1 MKAATLEALLICDVS
16 AMYAMNAT
24 QELPIGKR
32 LTFRILVTTL
42 FGLALTLMAIGYTLL
57 LSWQLEGGA
66 AAINEAGS
74 LRVRSYRLA
83 VVMEHVSSTT
93 AEDELAQFNSTLNDL
108 QLGDAK
114 RPLFLPT
121 TKPIR
126 EQMRVVQNV
135 WAQRMQMLAK
145 QTLQEADSGR
155 KQQALH
161 LYTEALPAFVDNI
174 NKLVSLVEVELSE
187 KTAWLRLCQ
196 TALIFMSLAA
206 SVTLLY
212 LLYLWIVGPVTRM
225 QAGIARM
232 TKDDLSVRLPIESED
247 EFGVLAQGFNKMADR
262 VQTVHRTLEDRV
274 HQKTAKLQA
283 QNNEMSTL
291 YEVAGY
297 LAGPHAIEELCRG
310 FLHRIMQRIGA
321 DGGTV
326 RILDNHSDNLHIT
339 VHEGLSEKMVEEEHC
354 IKTDDCLCG
363 AAVSQGVIFVKDF
376 RQINTQKRYRCQ
388 EEGFFSIAIFQI
400 LAREQVLGSFSL
412 HFTHERTISSEERR
426 LLEILGKNLGIAIE
440 NQRLIVK
447 EKEFA
452 VSQERNLLAQGL
464 HDSIAQGLN
473 FLNLQVQMLEDS
485 LARKDITEIND
496 IAPLLRAGVQESY
509 EDVRELLLNFRT
521 RLQDSNLESEMR
533 NVVSKFQRHTGVHG
547 VIEFVGS
554 GAPVASEQQLQVLF
568 ILQEALSNVRKHAQ
582 ASEVNVRVENERDF
596 KLIIADDGVG
606 FSMNEAKE
614 KGDAHVGL
622 HIMQERAERL
632 SAQLNIESTPGVGT
646 RIILHLLRQERLVA

>member
-1 MKAATLEALLICDVS
+1 
-16 AMYAMNAT
+16 MNTA
-24 QELPIGKR
+24 QVLPVGKR
-32 LTFRILVTTL
+32 LTFRILITTL
-42 FGLALTLMAIGYTLL
+42 LGLAFTLMAIGYTLL

-83 VVMEHVSSTT
+83 VVMERVISTS
-93 AEDELAQFNSTLNDL
+93 AEDELVQFSDTLNNL
-108 QLGDAK
+108 QMGDAK

-126 EQMRVVQNV
+126 EQMLAVQKD
-135 WAQRMQMLAK
+135 WTHSMQVLAK
-145 QTLQEADSGR
+145 KTLQETEPAR
-155 KQQALH
+155 KNQALQ
-161 LYTEALPAFVDNI
+161 LYIEALPAFVENI
-174 NKLVSLVEVELSE
+174 NQLVSLVEVELSE

-225 QAGIARM
+225 QTGITRM
-232 TKDDLSVRLPIESED
+232 TKDDLSVRLAVESDD
-247 EFGVLAQGFNKMADR
+247 EFGMLAHGFNQMADR
-262 VQTVHRTLEDRV
+262 VQTVHRTLEERV
-274 HQKTAKLQA
+274 QQKTAKLQA

-297 LAGPHAIEELCRG
+297 LAGPHGIEELCRG

-326 RILDNHSDNLHIT
+326 RILDHQSDNLHIT
-339 VHEGLSEKMVEEEHC
+339 VHEGLSEKMLEEEHC

-363 AAVSQGVIFVKDF
+363 AAVSQGIIFVRDF
-376 RQINTQKRYRCQ
+376 RQINQQKRYRCA

-400 LAREQVLGSFSL
+400 LAREHVLGSFSL
-412 HFTHERTISSEERR
+412 HFTHERDIAGEERR
-426 LLEILGKNLGIAIE
+426 LLEIFGKNLGVAIE
-440 NQRLIVK
+440 NQRLIAK

-485 LARKDITEIND
+485 LARRDIGEIME

-521 RLQDSNLESEMR
+521 RLHDSNLESEMR
-533 NVVSKFQRHTGVHG
+533 NVVSKFQRLTGVRG

-554 GAPVASEQQLQVLF
+554 GAPVAPEQQLQILF

-582 ASEVNVRVENERDF
+582 ASEVKIRVENERDF
-596 KLIIADDGVG
+596 TLIIEDDGSG
-606 FSMNEAKE
+606 FSMSDVKE

-632 SAQLNIESTPGVGT
+632 SAQLTIESLPGEGSK
-646 RIILHLLRQERLVA
+646 IILHLLRQERQVA

>member
-1 MKAATLEALLICDVS
+1 
-16 AMYAMNAT
+16 MNTA
-24 QELPIGKR
+24 QDLPIGKR

-42 FGLALTLMAIGYTLL
+42 VGLALTLMAIGYTLL

-108 QLGDAK
+108 QAGDAK

-121 TKPIR
+121 SKLIR
-126 EQMRVVQNV
+126 EQMRVVQNDWV
-135 WAQRMQMLAK
+135 QHMQILAK
-145 QTLQEADSGR
+145 KTLQEAEPQR

-161 LYTEALPAFVDNI
+161 DYTQALPVFVENI

-206 SVTLLY
+206 SVALFY

-232 TKDDLSVRLPIESED
+232 TKDDLSVRLAVESED

-262 VQTVHRTLEDRV
+262 VQTVHRTLEERV
-274 HQKTAKLQA
+274 HQKTAKLQE

-363 AAVSQGVIFVKDF
+363 AAVSQGIIVVKDF
-376 RQINTQKRYRCQ
+376 RQMNTQKRYRCQ
-388 EEGFFSIAIFQI
+388 EDGFFSIAIFQI
-400 LAREQVLGSFSL
+400 LAREHVVGSFSL
-412 HFTHERTISSEERR
+412 HFTHERAITSEERR
-426 LLEILGKNLGIAIE
+426 LLETLGKNLGVSIE
-440 NQRLIVK
+440 NQRLIAK

-533 NVVSKFQRHTGVHG
+533 NVVSKFQRQTGVHG
-547 VIEFVGS
+547 TIEFIGS
-554 GAPVASEQQLQVLF
+554 GAPVAPEQQLQVLF

-582 ASEVNVRVENERDF
+582 ASEVKVRVENERDF
-596 KLIIADDGVG
+596 KLIVADDGLG
-606 FSMNEAKE
+606 FSIVDVKE

-632 SAQLNIESTPGVGT
+632 SAQLEIQSAPGEGT
-646 RIILHLLRQERLVA
+646 KIVLHLLRQERMVA

>member
-1 MKAATLEALLICDVS
+1 MDS
-16 AMYAMNAT
+16 AHS
-24 QELPIGKR
+24 LPIGKR
-32 LTFRILVTTL
+32 LTFRILLTTL
-42 FGLALTLMAIGYTLL
+42 IGLVLTLMAIGYTLL

-83 VVMEHVSSTT
+83 VVLEHVSSTT
-93 AEDELAQFNSTLNDL
+93 AEEELAQFNNTLADL
-108 QLGDAK
+108 QAGDPK

-121 TKPIR
+121 TSAIR
-126 EQMRVVQNV
+126 EQMRLVQADWKKKMEVYAKNAMHETA
-135 WAQRMQMLAK
+135 AQ
-145 QTLQEADSGR
+145 S
-155 KQQALH
+155 KQQAITQ
-161 LYTEALPAFVDNI
+161 YSEALPPFVENI

-187 KTAWLRLCQ
+187 KTTWLRLCQ

-232 TKDDLSVRLPIESED
+232 SKDDLSVRLPIETED
-247 EFGVLAQGFNKMADR
+247 EFGVLAQAFNQMADR

-274 HQKTAKLQA
+274 QEKTAKLQA
-283 QNNEMSTL
+283 QNHEMSTL
-291 YEVAGY
+291 YDIAGF

-310 FLHRIMQRIGA
+310 FLHRIMQRISA

-326 RILDNHSDNLHIT
+326 RILDNQRDNMHIT
-339 VHEGLSEKMVEEEHC
+339 VHEGISEKMVEEEHC

-363 AAVSQGVIFVKDF
+363 AAVNQGIILVRDF
-376 RQINTQKRYRCQ
+376 RQMNQVKRYRCE
-388 EEGFFSIAIFQI
+388 EEGFFSIAVFQI
-400 LAREQVLGSFSL
+400 LAREQAIGSFSL
-412 HFTHERTISSEERR
+412 HFRSERVISSEERR
-426 LLEILGKNLGIAIE
+426 LLETLGKNLGVAIE
-440 NQRLIVK
+440 NQRLIAK

-485 LARKDITEIND
+485 LKRDDMQEISD
-496 IAPLLRAGVQESY
+496 IAPLLRAGVEESY

-533 NVVSKFQRHTGVHG
+533 NVLSKFQRQTGVHG

-554 GAPVASEQQLQVLF
+554 GAPVAPEQQLQVLF
-568 ILQEALSNVRKHAQ
+568 ILQEALSNIRKHAQ
-582 ASEVNVRVENERDF
+582 ASEVKVRVENERDF
-596 KLIIADDGVG
+596 KLIIADDGQG
-606 FSMNEAKE
+606 FSLKTVEE
-614 KGDAHVGL
+614 KGDGHVGL
-622 HIMQERAERL
+622 HIMRERAERL
-632 SAQLNIESTPGVGT
+632 AARLDIFSTPGAGT
-646 RIILHLLRQERLVA
+646 TISLHLLRQERLVA

>member
-1 MKAATLEALLICDVS
+1 
-16 AMYAMNAT
+16 MNT
-24 QELPIGKR
+24 SQELPVGKR

-42 FGLALTLMAIGYTLL
+42 FGLALTLIAIGYTLL

-83 VVMEHVSSTT
+83 VVMEHVSSS
-93 AEDELAQFNSTLNDL
+93 AAQDELALFNSTLNDL
-108 QLGDAK
+108 QVGDAK

-126 EQMRVVQNV
+126 EQMRVVQND
-135 WAQRMQMLAK
+135 WTQSIQILAK
-145 QTLQEADSGR
+145 QSLQETEPNR
-155 KQQALH
+155 KRQALH
-161 LYTEALPAFVDNI
+161 QYTQALPAFVDNI

-196 TALIFMSLAA
+196 TALIFLSLAA

-225 QAGIARM
+225 QAGIASM
-232 TKDDLSVRLPIESED
+232 TKDDLSVRLAVENDD

-283 QNNEMSTL
+283 QNNEMSAL

-363 AAVSQGVIFVKDF
+363 AAVSQGIIFVRDF
-376 RQINTQKRYRCQ
+376 RKMNTQKRYRCQ

-400 LAREQVLGSFSL
+400 LAREHIIGSFSL
-412 HFTHERTISSEERR
+412 HFTEERTITSEERR
-426 LLEILGKNLGIAIE
+426 LLETLGKNLGVSIE
-440 NQRLIVK
+440 NQRLIAK

-521 RLQDSNLESEMR
+521 RMQDSNLESEMR
-533 NVVSKFQRHTGVHG
+533 NVVSKFQRQTGVHG
-547 VIEFVGS
+547 TIEFVGS
-554 GAPVASEQQLQVLF
+554 GAPMAPEQQLQVLF

-582 ASEVNVRVENERDF
+582 ASEVTVRVENERDF
-596 KLIIADDGVG
+596 KLTVTDDGLG
-606 FSMNEAKE
+606 FSMTEVKE

-632 SAQLNIESTPGVGT
+632 SAQFAIQSAPGKGT
-646 RIILHLLRQERLVA
+646 KIILHLLRQERLVA

>member
-1 MKAATLEALLICDVS
+1 
-16 AMYAMNAT
+16 MNTA
-24 QELPIGKR
+24 QVLPVGKR
-32 LTFRILVTTL
+32 LTFRILITTL
-42 FGLALTLMAIGYTLL
+42 LGLAFTLMAIGYTLL

-83 VVMEHVSSTT
+83 VVMERVISTS
-93 AEDELAQFNSTLNDL
+93 AEDELVQFSDTLNNL
-108 QLGDAK
+108 QMGDAK

-126 EQMRVVQNV
+126 EQMLAVQKD
-135 WAQRMQMLAK
+135 WTHSMQVLAK
-145 QTLQEADSGR
+145 KTLQETEPVR
-155 KQQALH
+155 KNQALQ
-161 LYTEALPAFVDNI
+161 LYIEALPAFVENI
-174 NKLVSLVEVELSE
+174 NQLVSLVEVELSE

-225 QAGIARM
+225 QAGITRM
-232 TKDDLSVRLPIESED
+232 TKDDLSVRLAVESDD
-247 EFGVLAQGFNKMADR
+247 EFGMLAHGFNQMADR
-262 VQTVHRTLEDRV
+262 VQTVHRTLEERV
-274 HQKTAKLQA
+274 QQKTAKLQA

-297 LAGPHAIEELCRG
+297 LAGPHGIEELCRG

-326 RILDNHSDNLHIT
+326 RILDHQSDNLHIT
-339 VHEGLSEKMVEEEHC
+339 VHEGLSEKMLEEEHC

-363 AAVSQGVIFVKDF
+363 AAVSQGIIFVRDF
-376 RQINTQKRYRCQ
+376 RQINQQKRYRCA

-400 LAREQVLGSFSL
+400 LAREHVLGSFSL
-412 HFTHERTISSEERR
+412 HFTHERDIAGEERR
-426 LLEILGKNLGIAIE
+426 LLEIFGKNLGVAIE
-440 NQRLIVK
+440 NQRLIAK

-485 LARKDITEIND
+485 LARRDIGEIME

-521 RLQDSNLESEMR
+521 RLHDSNLESEMR
-533 NVVSKFQRHTGVHG
+533 NVVSKFQRLTGVRG

-554 GAPVASEQQLQVLF
+554 GAPVAPEQQLQVLF

-582 ASEVNVRVENERDF
+582 ASEVKIRVENERDF
-596 KLIIADDGVG
+596 KLIIEDDGSG
-606 FSMNEAKE
+606 FSMSDVKE

-632 SAQLNIESTPGVGT
+632 SAQLTIESLPGEGSK
-646 RIILHLLRQERLVA
+646 IILHLLRQERQVA

>member
-1 MKAATLEALLICDVS
+1 
-16 AMYAMNAT
+16 MNTA
-24 QELPIGKR
+24 QVLPVGKR
-32 LTFRILVTTL
+32 LTFRILITTL
-42 FGLALTLMAIGYTLL
+42 LGLAFTLMAIGYTLL

-83 VVMEHVSSTT
+83 VVMERVISTS
-93 AEDELAQFNSTLNDL
+93 AEDELVQFSNTLNNL
-108 QLGDAK
+108 QMGDAK

-126 EQMRVVQNV
+126 EQMLAVQKD
-135 WAQRMQMLAK
+135 WTHSMQVLAK
-145 QTLQEADSGR
+145 KTLQETEPAR
-155 KQQALH
+155 KNQALQ
-161 LYTEALPAFVDNI
+161 LYIEALPAFVENI
-174 NKLVSLVEVELSE
+174 NQLVSLVEVELSE

-225 QAGIARM
+225 QTGITRM
-232 TKDDLSVRLPIESED
+232 TKDDLSVRLAVESDD
-247 EFGVLAQGFNKMADR
+247 EFGMLAHGFNQMADR
-262 VQTVHRTLEDRV
+262 VQTVHRTLEERV
-274 HQKTAKLQA
+274 QQKTAKLQA

-297 LAGPHAIEELCRG
+297 LAGPHGIEELCRG

-326 RILDNHSDNLHIT
+326 RILDHQSDNLHIT
-339 VHEGLSEKMVEEEHC
+339 VHEGLSEKMLEEEHC

-363 AAVSQGVIFVKDF
+363 AAVSQGIIFVRDF
-376 RQINTQKRYRCQ
+376 RQINQQKRYRCA

-400 LAREQVLGSFSL
+400 LAREHVLGSFSL
-412 HFTHERTISSEERR
+412 HFTHERDIAGEERR
-426 LLEILGKNLGIAIE
+426 LLEIFGKNLGVAIE
-440 NQRLIVK
+440 NQRLIAK

-485 LARKDITEIND
+485 LARRDIGEIME

-521 RLQDSNLESEMR
+521 RLHDSNLESEMR
-533 NVVSKFQRHTGVHG
+533 NVVSKFQRLTGVRG

-554 GAPVASEQQLQVLF
+554 GAPVAPEQQLQILF

-582 ASEVNVRVENERDF
+582 ASEVKIRVENERDF
-596 KLIIADDGVG
+596 TLIIEDDGSG
-606 FSMNEAKE
+606 FSMSDVKE

-632 SAQLNIESTPGVGT
+632 SAQLTIESLPGEGSK
-646 RIILHLLRQERLVA
+646 IILHLLRQERQVA

>member
-1 MKAATLEALLICDVS
+1 
-16 AMYAMNAT
+16 MNTA
-24 QELPIGKR
+24 QDLPIGKR

-42 FGLALTLMAIGYTLL
+42 VGLALTLMAIAYTLL

-83 VVMEHVSSTT
+83 VVMEHASSAS
-93 AEDELAQFNSTLNDL
+93 AEDELAQFNSTLNNL
-108 QLGDAK
+108 QMGDAK

-126 EQMRVVQNV
+126 EQMRVVQND
-135 WAQRMQMLAK
+135 WAQHMQVLAK
-145 QTLQEADSGR
+145 QTLQEADPTLN
-155 KQQALH
+155 QQALNQ
-161 LYTEALPAFVDNI
+161 YTKALPAFVENI
-174 NKLVSLVEVELSE
+174 NQLVSLVEVELSE

-196 TALIFMSLAA
+196 TALIFLSLAA

-225 QAGIARM
+225 QTGIARM
-232 TKDDLSVRLPIESED
+232 TKDDLSVRLAVESED

-262 VQTVHRTLEDRV
+262 VQTVHRTLEERV

-326 RILDNHSDNLHIT
+326 RILDNHSDSLHIT

-363 AAVSQGVIFVKDF
+363 AAVSQGIIFVRDF
-376 RQINTQKRYRCQ
+376 RQMSQQKRYRCA

-400 LAREQVLGSFSL
+400 LAREHVLGSFSL
-412 HFTHERTISSEERR
+412 HFTDERAITSEERR

-440 NQRLIVK
+440 NQRLIAK

-485 LARKDITEIND
+485 LARKDIAEIHD

-533 NVVSKFQRHTGVHG
+533 NVVNKFQRQTGVQG
-547 VIEFVGS
+547 VIEFVGT
-554 GAPVASEQQLQVLF
+554 GAPVAPEQQLQILF
-568 ILQEALSNVRKHAQ
+568 ILQEALSNVRKHAL
-582 ASEVNVRVENERDF
+582 ASEVKVRVENERDF
-596 KLIIADDGVG
+596 TLIIEDDGLG
-606 FSMNEAKE
+606 FSMNEVKE

-632 SAQLNIESTPGVGT
+632 SAQLNIESTPGEGT
-646 RIILHLLRQERLVA
+646 KIILHLLRQERQVA

>member
-1 MKAATLEALLICDVS
+1 
-16 AMYAMNAT
+16 MNTA
-24 QELPIGKR
+24 QVLPVGKR
-32 LTFRILVTTL
+32 LTFRILITTL
-42 FGLALTLMAIGYTLL
+42 LGLAFTLMAIGYTLL

-83 VVMEHVSSTT
+83 VVMERVISTS
-93 AEDELAQFNSTLNDL
+93 AEDELVQFSDTLNNL
-108 QLGDAK
+108 QMGDAK

-126 EQMRVVQNV
+126 EQMLAVQKD
-135 WAQRMQMLAK
+135 WTHSMQVLAK
-145 QTLQEADSGR
+145 KTLQETEPVR
-155 KQQALH
+155 KNQALQ
-161 LYTEALPAFVDNI
+161 LYIEALPAFVENI
-174 NKLVSLVEVELSE
+174 NQLVSLVEVELSE

-225 QAGIARM
+225 QAGITRM
-232 TKDDLSVRLPIESED
+232 TKDDLSVRLAVESDD
-247 EFGVLAQGFNKMADR
+247 EFGMLAHGFNQMADR
-262 VQTVHRTLEDRV
+262 VQTVHRTLEERV
-274 HQKTAKLQA
+274 QQKTAKLQA

-297 LAGPHAIEELCRG
+297 LAGPHGIEELCRG

-326 RILDNHSDNLHIT
+326 RILDHQSDNLHIT
-339 VHEGLSEKMVEEEHC
+339 VHEGLSEKMLEEEHC

-363 AAVSQGVIFVKDF
+363 AAVSQGIIFVRDF
-376 RQINTQKRYRCQ
+376 RQINQQKRYRCA

-400 LAREQVLGSFSL
+400 LAREHVLGSFSL
-412 HFTHERTISSEERR
+412 HFTHERDIAGEERR
-426 LLEILGKNLGIAIE
+426 LLEIFGKNLGVAIE
-440 NQRLIVK
+440 NQRLIAK

-485 LARKDITEIND
+485 LARRDIGEIME

-521 RLQDSNLESEMR
+521 RLHDSNLESEMR
-533 NVVSKFQRHTGVHG
+533 NVVSKFQRLTGVRG

-554 GAPVASEQQLQVLF
+554 GAPVAPEQQLQVLF

-582 ASEVNVRVENERDF
+582 ASEVKIRVENERDF
-596 KLIIADDGVG
+596 KLIIEDDGSG
-606 FSMNEAKE
+606 FSMSDVKE

-632 SAQLNIESTPGVGT
+632 SAQLTIESLPGKGSK
-646 RIILHLLRQERLVA
+646 IILHLLRQERQVA

>member
-1 MKAATLEALLICDVS
+1 
-16 AMYAMNAT
+16 MNTA
-24 QELPIGKR
+24 QVLPVGKR
-32 LTFRILVTTL
+32 LTFRILITTL
-42 FGLALTLMAIGYTLL
+42 LGLAFTLMAIGYTLL

-83 VVMEHVSSTT
+83 VVMERVISTS
-93 AEDELAQFNSTLNDL
+93 AEDELVQFSDTLNNL
-108 QLGDAK
+108 QMGDAK

-126 EQMRVVQNV
+126 EQMLAVQKD
-135 WAQRMQMLAK
+135 WTHSMQVLAK
-145 QTLQEADSGR
+145 KTLQETEPVR
-155 KQQALH
+155 KNQALQ
-161 LYTEALPAFVDNI
+161 LYIEALPAFVENI
-174 NKLVSLVEVELSE
+174 NQLVSLVEVELSE

-225 QAGIARM
+225 QTGITRM
-232 TKDDLSVRLPIESED
+232 TKDDLSVRLAVESDD
-247 EFGVLAQGFNKMADR
+247 EFGMLAHGFNQMADR
-262 VQTVHRTLEDRV
+262 VQTVHRTLEERV
-274 HQKTAKLQA
+274 QQKTAKLQA

-297 LAGPHAIEELCRG
+297 LAGPHGIEELCRG

-326 RILDNHSDNLHIT
+326 RILDHQSDNLHIT
-339 VHEGLSEKMVEEEHC
+339 VHEGLSEKMLEEEHC

-363 AAVSQGVIFVKDF
+363 AAVSQGIIFVRDF
-376 RQINTQKRYRCQ
+376 RQINQQKRYRCA

-400 LAREQVLGSFSL
+400 LAREHVLGSFSL
-412 HFTHERTISSEERR
+412 HFTHERDIAGEERR
-426 LLEILGKNLGIAIE
+426 LLEIFGKNLGVAIE
-440 NQRLIVK
+440 NQRLIAK

-485 LARKDITEIND
+485 LARRDIGEIME

-521 RLQDSNLESEMR
+521 RLHDSNLESEMR
-533 NVVSKFQRHTGVHG
+533 NVVSKFQRLTGVRG

-554 GAPVASEQQLQVLF
+554 GAPVAPEQQLQVLF

-582 ASEVNVRVENERDF
+582 ASEVKIRVENERDF
-596 KLIIADDGVG
+596 TLIIEDDGSG
-606 FSMNEAKE
+606 FSMSDVKE

-632 SAQLNIESTPGVGT
+632 SAQLTIESLPGKGSK
-646 RIILHLLRQERLVA
+646 IILHLLRQERQVA

>member
-1 MKAATLEALLICDVS
+1 VSICIES
-16 AMYAMNAT
+16 GYTTKMNTT
-24 QELPIGKR
+24 QDLPIGKR

-42 FGLALTLMAIGYTLL
+42 VGLALTLMAIGYTLL

-93 AEDELAQFNSTLNDL
+93 ADEELAQFNSTLNDL
-108 QLGDAK
+108 QVGDAK

-121 TKPIR
+121 TKSIR
-126 EQMRVVQNV
+126 EQMRVVQNDWV
-135 WAQRMQMLAK
+135 QRMQILARK
-145 QTLQEADSGR
+145 TLQETDPNR

-161 LYTEALPAFVDNI
+161 EYTKALPEFVDNI
-174 NKLVSLVEVELSE
+174 NRLVSLVEVELSE

-225 QAGIARM
+225 QAGIIRM
-232 TKDDLSVRLPIESED
+232 TKDDLSVRLPIESDD

-262 VQTVHRTLEDRV
+262 VQTVHRTLEERV

-326 RILDNHSDNLHIT
+326 RILDNQSDNLHIT

-363 AAVSQGVIFVKDF
+363 AAVSQGIIFVRDF
-376 RQINTQKRYRCQ
+376 RQMNTQKRYRCQ

-400 LAREQVLGSFSL
+400 LAREHVIGSFSL
-412 HFTHERTISSEERR
+412 HFTHERVITSEERR
-426 LLEILGKNLGIAIE
+426 LLETLGKNLGVSIE
-440 NQRLIVK
+440 NQRLIAK

-485 LARKDITEIND
+485 LARKDITEISD

-533 NVVSKFQRHTGVHG
+533 NVVSKFQRQTGVHG
-547 VIEFVGS
+547 IIEFIGS
-554 GAPVASEQQLQVLF
+554 GAPVAPEQQLQVLF

-582 ASEVNVRVENERDF
+582 ASEVKVRVENERDF
-596 KLIIADDGVG
+596 KLIIADDGLG
-606 FSMNEAKE
+606 FAMNDVKE

-632 SAQLNIESTPGVGT
+632 SAQLTIESTPGSGT
-646 RIILHLLRQERLVA
+646 KIILHLLRQERLVA